1 MDRTYLLMLSRA
13 LDQVLVKSV
22 FLWNQPLIF
31 FFTAKYHESTSSWTG
46 MFFQDSTGHP
56 WVTYR
61 KRSLDT
67 VKSGKEDP
75 NVGLTDP
82 PKEISKDRP
91 SFVSGAFIFLSSM
104 KKREIKVVW
113 GLDGEWESSGLDLY
127 WSFSPCQLNK
137 MIFKLSGSSHE
148 VIRSFFFLI
157 PLRMKGRC
165 L

>member
-31 FFTAKYHESTSSWTG
+31 FF
-46 MFFQDSTGHP
+46 
-56 WVTYR
+56 YR
-61 KRSLDT
+61 KIPWINLFLNRHVLSGFNGSSLSDLSKTVFGHCKKWKGRSQCG
-67 VKSGKEDP
+67 SHW
-75 NVGLTDP
+75 P

-91 SFVSGAFIFLSSM
+91 SFVSGTFIFLSSM

-148 VIRSFFFLI
+148 VIRSFFFF
-157 PLRMKGRC
+157 
-165 L
+165 